1 MTVSAQLAA
10 IEALKNLIPSN
21 RYLVKITATRVN
33 RKINPT
39 DPDTYTVSGMFK
51 APTQVTS
58 PTPTRTGAIRS
69 MQFTHFEVLND
80 GIPDFYANLEKKADG
95 TLKTDKDG
103 FVWLDTHLKLDITQ
117 PKVGANGG
125 IAAAA
130 KAVFNIT
137 NMADTGIKLLA
148 ERRAMQEVAREK
160 YFADMNANTVPAGEP
175 TVPGSTEEKE

>member
-1 MTVSAQLAA
+1 MTSTAHLAA
-10 IEALKNLIPSN
+10 IEALQRLIPSS
-21 RYLVKITATRVN
+21 RFLVKIVATRVN

-51 APTQVTS
+51 QPTQVTS

-95 TLKTDKDG
+95 TLNSDKEG

-117 PKVGANGG
+117 PKVGANGV

-160 YFADMNANTVPAGEP
+160 YFADMNANTDPAGEP
-175 TVPGSTEEKE
+175 AVPGTTTNKK